1 MIMNWSGYWQNGT
14 AYFPGEVVI
23 LRNYVYIAR
32 EQTTQMPSMI
42 SSGCGWVLVGKHEPH
57 KIDHP
62 WLPEKVAYPL
72 PDGTM
77 SDDTLLCSE
86 CWITSNYVLAFKA
99 DAHEFIIQ
107 EMP

>member
-1 MIMNWSGYWQNGT
+1 MIMRWSGYWT
-14 AYFPGEVVI
+14 AESIYFPGEVVI
-23 LRNYVYIAR
+23 LHNYVYIAR
-32 EQTTQMPSMI
+32 EQTQQMPGAFSNP
-42 SSGCGWVLVGKHEPH
+42 GWVYVGRHEPH

-86 CWITSNYVLAFKA
+86 CWLTRNYVLAFKA
-99 DAHEFIIQ
+99 DAHQFIIQ